1 VNFTAMKDGY
11 KVPSKNLH
19 HIKRITIHEPKM
31 IILSLNFIAMRM
43 VTKYLPKT
51 FTISKGLQFMNNPR

>member
-1 VNFTAMKDGY
+1 MKDGY

-19 HIKRITIHEPKM
+19 HIKRITIHEQPM
-31 IILSLNFIAMRM
+31 TIILSLNFIAMRM
-43 VTKYLPKT
+43 VTKCVPKT

>member
-1 VNFTAMKDGY
+1 MKDGY

-19 HIKRITIHEPKM
+19 HIKRIIIHEQPKM

-51 FTISKGLQFMNNPR
+51 FTISKGLQFTNNPRR